1 MNNKNFLDS
10 VEICDIKIDNITIN
24 DVVRVVEDIIKNKEQ
39 GYLLTPNVDHIVKLR
54 KDREFQHIYRSASLV
69 LPDGMPLLWAAKFL
83 GTPLKEKIS
92 GSDLFP
98 RLCEL
103 ANEKGYKVFFLG
115 GREGAAQKASEIMK
129 AKYANLQVIGA
140 YSPPFG
146 FENDRAKNEKIIKMI
161 KEAKPDILFVGLGA
175 PKQEKW
181 IYKYKVQ
188 YQVPISIGIGISFEF
203 TAGIIKRAPLWMQKI
218 GLEWLWRLMME
229 PKRLWKRYLI
239 DDIQFFWL
247 ILRQKFFKW

>member
-1 MNNKNFLDS
+1 MQIINICGINIHNVSFNETLDVIDGLIKARKPVS
-10 VEICDIKIDNITIN
+10 VVTPNIDH
-24 DVVRVVEDIIKNKEQ
+24 IIKLHKDE
-39 GYLLTPNVDHIVKLR
+39 VFR
-54 KDREFQHIYRSASLV
+54 KTYERASLV

-83 GTPLKEKIS
+83 GTPLKDKIS